1 MLSWIW
7 PGWIF
12 PPQSEG
18 IRRGRRESRP
28 VEKRGAHS
36 CERARSHIARPFP
49 RDYFAMYTMID
60 AIGARTGARA
70 ARAPNS
76 HRVRP
81 QLCLGSARQ
90 LQGSRTYPSSKPFA
104 VATVCVAQPPRDC
117 IPRAA
122 RSLHQPASLA
132 AAAAAADA
140 KELMSVAGGVLGGG
154 EARRM
159 RFDVAM
165 KNLASEVH
173 GAVRSRDG
181 PGLSP
186 AALAGA
192 SHPSRPT
199 SSARPSP
206 RTVEPTPD
214 RPAARPQLTHPPDI
228 SQYGEFPLTGLLKLL
243 EHPAVDEAL
252 HAAEHKEGSVDEADK
267 ISRAHAFFEDC
278 DPSVDGSC
286 DLEHT
291 PTRFSRV

>member
-18 IRRGRRESRP
+18 IRRRRRESRP

-49 RDYFAMYTMID
+49 RDYLAMYTMID

-76 HRVRP
+76 HRVRR

-90 LQGSRTYPSSKPFA
+90 LQGSRTYPSSKPSA
-104 VATVCVAQPPRDC
+104 GATVCVAQPPRDC

-186 AALAGA
+186 QRPRQRLASIAIGLVRA
-192 SHPSRPT
+192 SEPSNRRTNPRPT
-199 SSARPSP
+199 RRAPP
-206 RTVEPTPD
+206 INPTPPIHP
-214 RPAARPQLTHPPDI
+214 RHVAVRRVSPHRAAQAP
-228 SQYGEFPLTGLLKLL
+228 
-243 EHPAVDEAL
+243 
-252 HAAEHKEGSVDEADK
+252 
-267 ISRAHAFFEDC
+267 RA
-278 DPSVDGSC
+278 P
-286 DLEHT
+286 
-291 PTRFSRV
+291 RRR

>member
-18 IRRGRRESRP
+18 IRRGTRESRP
-28 VEKRGAHS
+28 FEARGAHS

-49 RDYFAMYTMID
+49 RDYLAMYTMID

-76 HRVRP
+76 HRVRR

-90 LQGSRTYPSSKPFA
+90 LRGSRTYPSSKPSA
-104 VATVCVAQPPRDC
+104 GATVCVAQPPRDC

-132 AAAAAADA
+132 ASAAAADA

-186 AALAGA
+186 ARPRPRLASIA
-192 SHPSRPT
+192 SDLFRASCEPSNRRTNPRPT
-199 SSARPSP
+199 RRAPP
-206 RTVEPTPD
+206 INPTPLPHP
-214 RPAARPQLTHPPDI
+214 RFPIAVRRVSPHRAAQAPRAPRRRRGPPRRRAQGGQRRRGGQD
-228 SQYGEFPLTGLLKLL
+228 L
-243 EHPAVDEAL
+243 
-252 HAAEHKEGSVDEADK
+252 
-267 ISRAHAFFEDC
+267 SRARLLRGLRPE
-278 DPSVDGSC
+278 
-286 DLEHT
+286 
-291 PTRFSRV
+291 RRR

>member
-1 MLSWIW
+1 M
-7 PGWIF
+7 
-12 PPQSEG
+12 
-18 IRRGRRESRP
+18 
-28 VEKRGAHS
+28 
-36 CERARSHIARPFP
+36 
-49 RDYFAMYTMID
+49 
-60 AIGARTGARA
+60 
-70 ARAPNS
+70 
-76 HRVRP
+76 
-81 QLCLGSARQ
+81 
-90 LQGSRTYPSSKPFA
+90 
-104 VATVCVAQPPRDC
+104 CVAQPPRDC

-132 AAAAAADA
+132 ASAAAADA

-186 AALAGA
+186 ARPRPRLASIA
-192 SHPSRPT
+192 SDLFRASCEPSNRRTNPRPT
-199 SSARPSP
+199 RRAPP
-206 RTVEPTPD
+206 INPTPS
-214 RPAARPQLTHPPDI
+214 LTHDFP

-278 DPSVDGSC
+278 DPSVDGSW
-286 DLEHT
+286 
-291 PTRFSRV
+291 

>member
-49 RDYFAMYTMID
+49 RDYLAMYTMID

-76 HRVRP
+76 HRVRR

-104 VATVCVAQPPRDC
+104 VATTCVAQPPRDC

-186 AALAGA
+186 ARPRPRLASIA
-192 SHPSRPT
+192 SVLFRASCEPSNRRTNPRPT
-199 SSARPSP
+199 RRAPPINPPARYIAVRRVSP
-206 RTVEPTPD
+206 HRAAQAPRAPRRRRGPPRRRAQGGQCRRGGQD
-214 RPAARPQLTHPPDI
+214 LARARLLRGLRPERGRIVRP
-228 SQYGEFPLTGLLKLL
+228 
-243 EHPAVDEAL
+243 
-252 HAAEHKEGSVDEADK
+252 
-267 ISRAHAFFEDC
+267 RAH
-278 DPSVDGSC
+278 
-286 DLEHT
+286 
-291 PTRFSRV
+291 R

>member
-18 IRRGRRESRP
+18 IRRRRRESRP

-49 RDYFAMYTMID
+49 RDYLAMYTMID

-76 HRVRP
+76 HRVRR

-104 VATVCVAQPPRDC
+104 VATTCVAQPPRDC

-186 AALAGA
+186 AFTRRRLAPIATNLVRA
-192 SHPSRPT
+192 SEPSNRRTNPRPT
-199 SSARPSP
+199 RRAPP
-206 RTVEPTPD
+206 INPTPD
-214 RPAARPQLTHPPDI
+214 PHPRPIAVRRVSPHRAAQAPRAPRRRRGPPRRRAQGGQRRRGGQDLARARLLRGLRPERGRIVRP
-228 SQYGEFPLTGLLKLL
+228 
-243 EHPAVDEAL
+243 
-252 HAAEHKEGSVDEADK
+252 
-267 ISRAHAFFEDC
+267 RAH
-278 DPSVDGSC
+278 
-286 DLEHT
+286 
-291 PTRFSRV
+291 R